1 MQVTANGHLDEVQ
14 ELGKLNSSTS
24 GSTGGHVE
32 VLQVS
37 SALQDRQFGMTG

>member
-24 GSTGGHVE
+24 GSTGGHVDLLRVAG
-32 VLQVS
+32 VLLDWQS
-37 SALQDRQFGMTG
+37 NKTG